1 MSILLRDG
9 VTNTFVGMDL
19 WRLGVL
25 EGIFFFSYQ
34 GSVSNFRM
42 GYYRKHNS
50 KKRSTN
56 SMFVFKLCIIT
67 FNMEFVHLKVFIT
80 IWSRNISYK
89 IEIIIGFDNFSHFE
103 LFGSYIWNNYTSRWH
118 LHQFVLSNRK
128 IQEINVWNLKK
139 KIVYKL
145 LLNKNFFT

>member
-1 MSILLRDG
+1 
-9 VTNTFVGMDL
+9 
-19 WRLGVL
+19 
-25 EGIFFFSYQ
+25 
-34 GSVSNFRM
+34 
-42 GYYRKHNS
+42 
-50 KKRSTN
+50 
-56 SMFVFKLCIIT
+56 MFVFKLCIIT